1 MNNTQEIAQWIVD
14 NCICIDTETTG
25 LGENDVVVEIAA
37 IQIGTGRVLVDTVVK
52 PIWLTDPKA
61 EETHGIT
68 WEEQEG
74 GQDFKKVLDQ
84 LHGKSKFGPDVFTA
98 FNLQFDER
106 LIRQT
111 MFRLGEPFPPLNEYA
126 TKVRAMYAEKDTE
139 SKKPEKLRV
148 TEVPETICIMELANR
163 HFAKDHAEWD
173 NENSR
178 FRRLS
183 LAKCCEIAGVEFTGT
198 AHRALAD
205 ARAAADLV
213 IAIAEGRC

>member
-1 MNNTQEIAQWIVD
+1 MHNTREIAQWIID

-37 IQIGTGRVLVDTVVK
+37 IRIKTGEVLVNDVVK
-52 PIWLTDPKA
+52 PNWITNRFA
-61 EETHGIT
+61 EATHGIT
-68 WEEQEG
+68 WEEQMRGVAFVE
-74 GQDFKKVLDQ
+74 VLAKLEDPIYSR
-84 LHGKSKFGPDVFTA
+84 LFFTA
-98 FNLQFDER
+98 FNLSFDER

-111 MFRLGEPFPPLNEYA
+111 AFRLPGILMCPPFP
-126 TKVRAMYAEKDTE
+126 
-139 SKKPEKLRV
+139 KPDGI
-148 TEVPETICIMELANR
+148 ICIMELANR

>member
-1 MNNTQEIAQWIVD
+1 MNNTREIARWIVD

-37 IQIGTGRVLVDTVVK
+37 IRIKTGEVLVDTVVK
-52 PIWLTDPKA
+52 PNWITNRFA
-61 EETHGIT
+61 EATHGIT
-68 WEEQEG
+68 WEEQMRG
-74 GQDFKKVLDQ
+74 DDFGVVLEN
-84 LHGKSKFGPDVFTA
+84 LHLKNHGDEFYAA
-98 FNLQFDER
+98 FNLVFDER

-111 MFRLGEPFPPLNEYA
+111 GFRYLAEPDHCAPFA
-126 TKVRAMYAEKDTE
+126 
-139 SKKPEKLRV
+139 KPDGIV
-148 TEVPETICIMELANR
+148 CIMELANR

>member
-1 MNNTQEIAQWIVD
+1 MKNTREIAQWIVD

-37 IQIGTGRVLVDTVVK
+37 IRIKTGEVLVDTVVK
-52 PIWLTDPKA
+52 PNWLTNPAA
-61 EETHGIT
+61 EKTHGIT
-68 WEEQEG
+68 WEEQMRG
-74 GQDFKKVLDQ
+74 DDFGVVLARLQ
-84 LHGKSKFGPDVFTA
+84 FQNNGSEFYTA
-98 FNLQFDER
+98 FNLVFDER

-111 MFRLGEPFPPLNEYA
+111 GFRYLAEPDHCAPFP
-126 TKVRAMYAEKDTE
+126 
-139 SKKPEKLRV
+139 KPDGI
-148 TEVPETICIMELANR
+148 ICIMELANR

-183 LAKCCEIAGVEFTGT
+183 LAKCCEIAGVEFTGA

>member
-1 MNNTQEIAQWIVD
+1 MNNTREIAQWIID

-37 IQIGTGRVLVDTVVK
+37 IRIKTGEVLVNDIVK
-52 PIWLTDPKA
+52 PNWITNRFVEA
-61 EETHGIT
+61 THGIT
-68 WEEQEG
+68 WEEQMLGEEFG
-74 GQDFKKVLDQ
+74 EVMAK
-84 LHGKSKFGPDVFTA
+84 LHDPIYSRLFLTA
-98 FNLQFDER
+98 FNLVFDER

-111 MFRLGEPFPPLNEYA
+111 GFRYLAEPDHCAPFA
-126 TKVRAMYAEKDTE
+126 
-139 SKKPEKLRV
+139 KPDGIV
-148 TEVPETICIMELANR
+148 CIMELANR

>member
-1 MNNTQEIAQWIVD
+1 MNNTREIAQWIVD

-37 IQIGTGRVLVDTVVK
+37 IRIKTGEVLVNDVIERLWVTN
-52 PIWLTDPKA
+52 PAA
-61 EETHGIT
+61 EKTHGIT
-68 WEEQEG
+68 WEDQKEG
-74 GQDFKKVLDQ
+74 VSFESVIKPLT
-84 LHGKSKFGPDVFTA
+84 HGMQWGRECFTA

-106 LIRQT
+106 LVRQT
-111 MFRLGEPFPPLNEYA
+111 GFRSGIEIMPF
-126 TKVRAMYAEKDTE
+126 KVREAAANAPA
-139 SKKPEKLRV
+139 S
-148 TEVPETICIMELANR
+148 ICIMELANR

-173 NENSR
+173 SENSR

>member
-1 MNNTQEIAQWIVD
+1 MNNTREIAQWIVD

-37 IQIGTGRVLVDTVVK
+37 IRIKTGEVLVNDVVK
-52 PIWLTDPKA
+52 PNWITNRFA
-61 EETHGIT
+61 EATHGIT
-68 WEEQEG
+68 WEEQTNGEYFG
-74 GQDFKKVLDQ
+74 DVLET
-84 LHGKSKFGPDVFTA
+84 LHLKNSGDEFYTA
-98 FNLQFDER
+98 FNLVFDER

-111 MFRLGEPFPPLNEYA
+111 AFRLPGILMCPPFP
-126 TKVRAMYAEKDTE
+126 
-139 SKKPEKLRV
+139 KPDGI
-148 TEVPETICIMELANR
+148 ICIMELANR
-163 HFAKDHAEWD
+163 HFAKYHAEWD

-183 LAKCCEIAGVEFTGT
+183 LAKCCEIAGIEFTGT

>member
-37 IQIGTGRVLVDTVVK
+37 IRIKTGEVLVNDVVK
-52 PIWLTDPKA
+52 PNWITNRFA
-61 EETHGIT
+61 EATHGIT
-68 WEEQEG
+68 WQEQTNGEYFG
-74 GQDFKKVLDQ
+74 DVLET
-84 LHGKSKFGPDVFTA
+84 LHRKNRGDEFYTA
-98 FNLQFDER
+98 FNLVFDER

-111 MFRLGEPFPPLNEYA
+111 VFRLPSPGECGPFP
-126 TKVRAMYAEKDTE
+126 
-139 SKKPEKLRV
+139 KPDGI
-148 TEVPETICIMELANR
+148 ICIMELANR

>member
-1 MNNTQEIAQWIVD
+1 MNNTRAIAQWIVD
-14 NCICIDTETTG
+14 KCICIDTETTG

-37 IQIGTGRVLVDTVVK
+37 IRIKTGEVLVDTVVK
-52 PIWLTDPKA
+52 PNWLTNPAA
-61 EETHGIT
+61 EKTHGIT
-68 WEEQEG
+68 WEEQMSG
-74 GQDFKKVLDQ
+74 GDFGVAIKNLNLKNN
-84 LHGKSKFGPDVFTA
+84 GSEFYTA
-98 FNLQFDER
+98 FNLVFDER

-111 MFRLGEPFPPLNEYA
+111 AFRYFAEPEICAPFN
-126 TKVRAMYAEKDTE
+126 
-139 SKKPEKLRV
+139 KPDGTV
-148 TEVPETICIMELANR
+148 CIMELANR

-183 LAKCCEIAGVEFTGT
+183 LAKCCEIAGIEFTGT